1 MGWWCEVMLRGFV
14 LAFFRVELVR
24 SSRAKS
30 RDVQLVQAS
39 RLRSTR
45 TGWGFHLA
53 VLANALLLPATA
65 HAADRQAARQAVV
78 AGVKQLYAGK
88 PQAARIE
95 MLNALKADSD
105 WGLAHALQ
113 GRIYLALGD
122 GVAAESELRR
132 ALDLGVP
139 EPQIQHL
146 FLGAWLLQKDYD
158 RVLNAPE
165 VDGVS
170 PVSRGYAARIRAN
183 AAMVRGDITR
193 AAKNFDQ
200 AIMVAPNSAQ
210 LWTDIGNFRLL
221 GGNVGGAIEAVVRAV
236 NLNPHNIDAMMLM
249 GKLVRDQYGLIA
261 ALPWFESIIERD
273 PGNVPAMVQAAA
285 TFGEAG
291 RARDMLAMTRRIQA
305 IEPGNAD
312 ARYLQAVLAA
322 RAGKPDL
329 ARALLYRIDEK
340 MDAVPGV
347 KLLKAVLDLSTGNS
361 EQAIAQLDDIVKAQP
376 ENLKARRLLGTAMWR
391 AGDPRLAITVLEPVA
406 KREDADSYTLSVIGR
421 AYEDIGDRA
430 TSATYLDRAALPVR
444 GEPVP
449 FDMTS
454 DLARMAMVG
463 SGNPDNADVAIPRIT
478 GMIRSGQIAQAL
490 RSAERLRDQNPGAP
504 AAHVLVG
511 DALIA
516 LGRNADGVKA
526 YEMAANIRFSEPIV
540 LRLIDAKR
548 RSGDNAGAVRVLDL
562 FLSQNPRNVSA
573 LLLAS
578 DHFMVARQWD
588 VAISI
593 LDGLR
598 ERLGNRDA
606 TILNKLAWAW
616 FGKGNNDRALTYANA
631 AYAMAIS
638 NPALAATYGWIL
650 YKSAKNKPLGI
661 ALLKKSV
668 AIAPNAPL
676 LRFQLAQLMLESG
689 DTVGAKT
696 HLQAAIAM
704 PDFAERKSAQD
715 LLAGI

>member
-1 MGWWCEVMLRGFV
+1 MIRF
-14 LAFFRVELVR
+14 
-24 SSRAKS
+24 
-30 RDVQLVQAS
+30 
-39 RLRSTR
+39 
-45 TGWGFHLA
+45 A
-53 VLANALLLPATA
+53 VALTLFAITIPTAA

-88 PQAARIE
+88 PQAARVE
-95 MLNALKADSD
+95 LLNAIKADGD
-105 WGLAHALQ
+105 WGLARALQ
-113 GRIYLALGD
+113 GRIYIQLGD

-132 ALDLGVP
+132 AVELGVP

-146 FLGAWLLQKDYD
+146 FLGAWLLQKNYD
-158 RVLNAPE
+158 GVLNAPE
-165 VDGVS
+165 LSGIT
-170 PVSRGYAARIRAN
+170 PVSAGYTARIRAN
-183 AAMVRGDITR
+183 AAMARGDIPL
-193 AAKNFDQ
+193 AAKNFDR
-200 AIMVAPNSAQ
+200 AIMLAPNSAQ

-221 GGNVGGAIEAVVRAV
+221 GGNVGGAIEAAVRAI
-236 NLNPHNIDAMMLM
+236 NLNPRNIDTMMLM

-261 ALPWFESIIERD
+261 AIPWFEAVLALD

-285 TFGEAG
+285 TLGEAG

-305 IEPGNAD
+305 VEPGNAD

-329 ARALLYRIDEK
+329 ARALLYRIDET
-340 MDAVPGV
+340 MDGVPGV
-347 KLLKAVLDLSTGNS
+347 RLLKAVLDLSTDNS
-361 EQAIAQLDDIVKAQP
+361 EQAITQLDDIVKAQP

-391 AGDPRLAITVLEPVA
+391 AGDPRSAIAVLEPVA
-406 KREDADSYTLSVIGR
+406 KRDDADSYTLSVIGR
-421 AYEDIGDRA
+421 AYEDIGDRKA
-430 TSATYLDRAALPVR
+430 AAAFLDRAALPVR

-478 GMIRSGQIAQAL
+478 GMIRSGQVAQAL
-490 RSAERLRDQNPGAP
+490 RAAERLRDQNPGAP

-511 DALIA
+511 DAMIA
-516 LGRNADGVKA
+516 LDRYADAVKA

-540 LRLIDAKR
+540 LRLIDTKR
-548 RSGDNAGAVRVLDL
+548 RSGDNAGALRVLDL

-578 DHFMVARQWD
+578 DHFMTIKEWD
-588 VAISI
+588 TAIAL

-598 ERLGNRDA
+598 ARLGNRDA
-606 TILNKLAWAW
+606 TILNKLGWAW
-616 FGKGNNDRALTYANA
+616 FGKGDNDRALTYAKA
-631 AYAMAIS
+631 AYGIATG
-638 NPALAATYGWIL
+638 NPALASSYGWIL
-650 YKSAKNKPLGI
+650 YKSGKDKAGGV

-668 AIAPNAPL
+668 AIVPNAPM
-676 LRFQLAQLMLESG
+676 LRFQLAQLMVESG
-689 DTVGAKT
+689 DKAGAKA

-704 PDFAERKSAQD
+704 PDFAERKAAQD